1 MLLPLVKSLF
11 HISQANYAKKLL
23 ITISLQAANKD
34 KATKKGEK
42 EALDQSEFIAFYYS
56 LLRRPELDD
65 IFIKYICKKRKDGD
79 DRPNEDGTDMMMT
92 AEVLADFL
100 STEQK
105 VDMTT
110 EECQEFI
117 NAFEPRAMKSTL
129 SLEGKNQDCYW
140 GCLLAKK
147 ITCFA

>member
-1 MLLPLVKSLF
+1 MK
-11 HISQANYAKKLL
+11 
-23 ITISLQAANKD
+23 TISLQAANKD
-34 KATKKGEK
+34 KAKKGEK

-56 LLRRPELDD
+56 LLRRPELDE

-79 DRPNEDGTDMMMT
+79 DTPNEDGTDMMMT

-129 SLEGKNQDCYW
+129 SLEGKNNASSD
-140 GCLLAKK
+140 
-147 ITCFA
+147 F